1 MLTVALNTT
10 IFTPSEPAKD
20 LSGLRED
27 VDGDEGVEGDELDQD
42 GNIPEEFGDEEDEF
56 LKLNLPDSYRIFF
69 EYLEDQDEDESE
81 DDQDGHDD
89 GEDQEEDEPEDDQ
102 DGHDDGENQ
111 DGDEFEDDFH
121 LPEAYKIFFT

>member
-42 GNIPEEFGDEEDEF
+42 GNLPEEFGDDEEDEF

-69 EYLEDQDEDESE
+69 EYPEDQDEDESE

-89 GEDQEEDEPEDDQ
+89 GEDHEEDEPEDDQ

-121 LPEAYKIFFT
+121 LPEAYKIFF